1 MEQPMDFIAVRDFGL
16 KSYHSVLDDMQRFT
30 QMRTQGTAD
39 QIWYVQHPAVYTRGV
54 SCHDLPRGEGR
65 DLELV
70 DSDRGGQITYHGPG
84 QLIAYLLLDLRRCGL
99 GVRGLVAR
107 VEQVIVQLLA
117 NHELS
122 GDIRPGAPGVY
133 IDGKK
138 IAALGLRVRNG
149 CTYHGLSLNVDMDLS
164 PFGFIDPC
172 GYQGLAVTQLKSH
185 GVSVPLLSIQDE
197 LTDLF
202 VSSLGYGST
211 VADPSM
217 KEN

>member
-1 MEQPMDFIAVRDFGL
+1 MDFIVVRDFGL

-30 QMRTQGTAD
+30 HTRTQDTAD

-54 SCHDLPRGEGR
+54 SCHDLPWGEGR
-65 DLELV
+65 NLELV

-99 GVRGLVAR
+99 GVKGLVAR
-107 VEQVIVQLLA
+107 LEQVIVQLLA
-117 NHELS
+117 NHELNA
-122 GDIRPGAPGVY
+122 DTRPGAPGVY

-138 IAALGLRVRNG
+138 IAALGLRIRNG

-164 PFGFIDPC
+164 PFDFINPC
-172 GYQGLAVTQLKSH
+172 GYRGLAVSQLKSQ
-185 GVSVPLLSIQDE
+185 GISVPLSTIQDE

-202 VSSLGYGST
+202 VSSLGYSSIVPGS
-211 VADPSM
+211 AS
-217 KEN
+217 

>member
-1 MEQPMDFIAVRDFGL
+1 MNFIVVRDFGL
-16 KSYHSVLDDMQRFT
+16 KPYQCVLDDMQRFT
-30 QMRTQGTAD
+30 HSRTQETAD

-54 SCHDLPRGEGR
+54 SCHDLPRSEGR
-65 DLELV
+65 NLELV

-99 GVRGLVAR
+99 GVKKLVGR
-107 VEQVIVQLLA
+107 LEQVIVQLLA
-117 NHELS
+117 NHELN

-138 IAALGLRVRNG
+138 IAALGLRIRNG

-164 PFGFIDPC
+164 PFDFIDPC
-172 GYQGLAVTQLKSH
+172 GYEGLAVTQLKSQ
-185 GVSVPLLSIQDE
+185 GISIPLPMIQDE

-202 VSSLGYGST
+202 VSSLGYNSM
-211 VADPSM
+211 VAG
-217 KEN
+217 

>member
-1 MEQPMDFIAVRDFGL
+1 MEKPMDFIVVRDFGL
-16 KSYHSVLDDMQRFT
+16 KPYHSVLDDMQRFT

-65 DLELV
+65 ALELV
-70 DSDRGGQITYHGPG
+70 DSDRGGQITSHGPG

-133 IDGKK
+133 IEGKK
-138 IAALGLRVRNG
+138 IAALGLRIRNG

-172 GYQGLAVTQLKSH
+172 GYQDLAVTQLKSY
-185 GVSVPLLSIQDE
+185 GISVPLSIIQDE

-211 VADPSM
+211 VAGPSM
-217 KEN
+217 KKD